1 MIKKLDTYEQV
12 SGQMVTNKK
21 STFLISANIPAPT
34 PSSLLII
41 WNALFIGEE
50 RKLSTLVVWSPKS
63 SMLLKDGWGPFKCF
77 CCHNGMNEDINHLF
91 SYAQIAEKEGTKIR
105 GGGILRNHTGHMIM
119 DFATYFGHSSNN
131 LNKARAINIGLKW
144 CIDHGFNVHTVRG
157 GTKQHK

>member
-1 MIKKLDTYEQV
+1 MMIKKLDTYEQV

-63 SMLLKDGWGPFKCF
+63 SMLLKDGWVICSLWVAKFF
-77 CCHNGMNEDINHLF
+77 LLDQCCTRCPYISSLW
-91 SYAQIAEKEGTKIR
+91 
-105 GGGILRNHTGHMIM
+105 L
-119 DFATYFGHSSNN
+119 TY
-131 LNKARAINIGLKW
+131 
-144 CIDHGFNVHTVRG
+144 
-157 GTKQHK
+157 